1 MTYRRSL
8 SRRKWLHSVG
18 LLTLVGCAGQTKEDP
33 IWVGQIGPV
42 GKRNESAING
52 IQQTLADLIEDE
64 TTVAGRRIG
73 VRHVECKDKTRARA
87 EASRLLAV
95 NRVACLIVGPGVEG
109 VADVVSMARSHG
121 AFVVVLDGTAD
132 RSLADQAVWLG
143 IDPETSGEMLARYAI
158 AKGQKAYNS
167 TQGIEGE
174 VARGFD
180 REFQRRGGK
189 SLGTIID
196 PTQPISE
203 RIILDVASDGDRKG
217 RLPSITLVGAFGR
230 PEVGISESVREVW
243 KLVLQP
249 DPASLPAEGRTWA
262 ERYEKRFGARPDDD
276 AILAADAIA
285 LIADGLREIAGDDRR
300 KLVEELMGRSEIA
313 GLTGPITRKDG
324 RTIRPAWVERTAKG
338 VRVGAEVVPQ

>member
-1 MTYRRSL
+1 MRSSRILTRRDWL
-8 SRRKWLHSVG
+8 SAAG
-18 LLTLVGCAGQTKEDP
+18 LLTLVGCAGQTKEEP
-33 IWVGQIGPV
+33 IWVGHIGPV
-42 GKRNESAING
+42 GKRDESAING
-52 IQQTLADLIEDE
+52 MQQTLADLVEDE
-64 TTVAGRRIG
+64 ITIAGRRIG
-73 VRHVECKDKTRARA
+73 VRHVEAKDKARARA
-87 EASRLLAV
+87 EASRLLSV
-95 NRVACLIVGPGVEG
+95 NRVACLIVGPGVES
-109 VADVVSMARSHG
+109 VADVVSIARSHG

-143 IDPETSGEMLARYAI
+143 IDPETSGEMLARYAV

-167 TQGIEGE
+167 TQGIESE

-189 SLGTIID
+189 LLGPIID
-196 PTQPISE
+196 PAQPISE

-217 RLPSITLVGAFGR
+217 KLPTISLVGAFGQ
-230 PEVGISESVREVW
+230 PEVGISKSVREVW
-243 KLVLQP
+243 KLVIQP

-313 GLTGPITRKDG
+313 GLTGPIARKDG
-324 RTIRPAWVERTAKG
+324 RTLRPMWVERTVKG
-338 VRVGAEVVPQ
+338 VRVGVEAVPQ